1 VDWGE
6 PVLEAGA
13 VALAVRGTRL
23 APRRPAALHPPPCT
37 APFGRHHAVG
47 WPGVTARLLG
57 ARPSACGS
65 GQHRPEG
72 DLLVGDGDP
81 GAPRG
86 LVSGWAAARRL
97 GDKDAAIPS
106 AGHEPLQPMAPRQA
120 FALLLGTLPEERPAR
135 LWREARRRHRHGRL
149 RPWLAGPL
157 WDDGRPGP
165 LQCGLGTSAEIA
177 VGRGLVGHR
186 PPPQGQAQH
195 RVCGAPAYDCTT
207 GPVVI
212 AQPAPKGAQL
222 RLRTA
227 PGRELAVV
235 GRPHGLAHWQRTSGT
250 VHAPNL
256 GHGAHLPPNTDARG
270 PRMSTEPKYLKD
282 QDNEMVLE
290 WTHAMTLAPWLTL
303 QPDIPYVIKPSGMSQ
318 IANALV
324 LAMQI
329 AVNFWQQ
336 DLLAQ
341 RRRDK
346 PAVKN
351 RTEHST
357 AVRSG
362 PPKFIRQAISSVPSA
377 AYCAI
382 SSTHSVTSPMINC
395 SRSPSSL

>member
-1 VDWGE
+1 VDRGE
-6 PVLEAGA
+6 PALEAGA

-23 APRRPAALHPPPCT
+23 APRGPAALHPPPCT
-37 APFGRHHAVG
+37 APFGWHHAVG

-72 DLLVGDGDP
+72 DLLVGGGDP
-81 GAPRG
+81 GGPRG
-86 LVSGWAAARRL
+86 LVSGRAAARRL
-97 GDKDAAIPS
+97 GDKDTAIPS
-106 AGHEPLQPMAPRQA
+106 AGHDPLQPMALRQA
-120 FALLLGTLPEERPAR
+120 FASLLGTLPEEQLAGP
-135 LWREARRRHRHGRL
+135 WREARRRHRHGRL
-149 RPWLAGPL
+149 RPRLAGPP

-165 LQCGLGTSAEIA
+165 LQCGLDTSAETA
-177 VGRGLVGHR
+177 VSRGVVGHR
-186 PPPQGQAQH
+186 LPPQGQAQ
-195 RVCGAPAYDCTT
+195 RGVCGAPAYDCTT

-212 AQPAPKGAQL
+212 AQPAPEGAQL
-222 RLRTA
+222 WLRTA
-227 PGRELAVV
+227 LGRELAVV
-235 GRPHGLAHWQRTSGT
+235 GRPSGLAHCQR
-250 VHAPNL
+250 H
-256 GHGAHLPPNTDARG
+256 
-270 PRMSTEPKYLKD
+270 
-282 QDNEMVLE
+282 
-290 WTHAMTLAPWLTL
+290 
-303 QPDIPYVIKPSGMSQ
+303 KPSGASQ

-341 RRRDK
+341 RRRDN

-351 RTEHST
+351 RIERST

-362 PPKFIRQAISSVPSA
+362 PPKFIRQAISPIPSA

-395 SRSPSSL
+395 PCSPSSL